1 MSDTYIRGH
10 YKKSIYQN
18 ESGYTIGLFKVQ
30 DASGDDDLDIY
41 VGRTMTFTGYFHE
54 LNELDTYLFYGKLVN
69 HERYGE
75 QFQVTAYERVM
86 PDEKN
91 SILEFLTSGLF
102 KGIGEKKAER
112 IVDALGK
119 DTLTIILEHPDNLL
133 LIPTVTQKNV
143 QILHDKLVEYQ
154 ASYQIILDL
163 SDIGFST
170 KDSMMI
176 YKKYGS
182 KTMDVIKQNIYQ
194 LMEDFGEITFK
205 KIDAIA
211 LRQGMMQNDTRR
223 IQAGI
228 LYVIEEVSN
237 TTGHCY
243 FYSEEIFH
251 YLGKV
256 LATSITEDEFEEAL
270 DLLLRYLKIF
280 KLDSKYYLRNMY
292 DAEMNIAS
300 RFQLLAKGKIQEEA
314 SLDDDLKELEEY
326 FDITYNADQKMAIKR
341 AYLHD
346 FLIITGGPG
355 TGKTTIIKAI
365 CEFYRL
371 KNHLSYES
379 LKEKLVLLA
388 PTGRASKRMSE
399 ATLLPA
405 QTIHRFLKWNK
416 DTNTFAINEYHK
428 SDAEFV
434 IIDEASMVD
443 TILLDHLLKGLS
455 YKTKIILVG
464 DYHQLPSVS
473 PGQVLRDLIESD
485 VLPVVFLNQLYRQGE
500 DSHILSLA
508 YDLKDGSVH
517 QDVFLEGSDLEFV
530 PVSSTS
536 LSCKLEEISKQFL
549 DLDYRKFQVLAPMYK
564 TINGIDLLNQHLQEV
579 FNPKSSHKKELVLT
593 DVTYREQDK
602 VIQLS
607 NMPDENV
614 YNGDIGIIEK
624 IENGNKRAIYINFD
638 GNVVKYTA
646 SNFSKFKHGFAIS
659 IHKSQ
664 GSEFDVVVMPM
675 VKDYGKMLYRKLVY
689 TGVTRSKKKLIILGD
704 MDALVMASL
713 NNESDI
719 RRTSIK
725 EMLNS
730 SIK

>member
-1 MSDTYIRGH
+1 MSDSYIKGH

-30 DASGDDDLDIY
+30 EASGDDDLDIY

-54 LNELDTYLFYGKLVN
+54 LNELDTYLFYGKLVS

-86 PDEKN
+86 PEEKN
-91 SILEFLTSGLF
+91 SILDFLTSGLF
-102 KGIGEKKAER
+102 KGIGKKKAEK
-112 IVDALGK
+112 IVDTLGK

-133 LIPTVTQKNV
+133 LIPTVTEKNV

-154 ASYQIILDL
+154 ASYQVILDL
-163 SDIGFST
+163 TDIGFST

-182 KTMDVIKQNIYQ
+182 KTMEVVERNIYQ
-194 LMEDFGEITFK
+194 LMEDFIEITFK

-211 LRQGMMQNDTRR
+211 LRQEIPKNDTRR
-223 IQAGI
+223 LQAGI

-237 TTGHCY
+237 ATGHCY
-243 FYSEEIFH
+243 LYGPEIFH
-251 YLGKV
+251 YLVKV
-256 LATSITEDEFEEAL
+256 LACPITEEEFEMAF
-270 DLLLRYLKIF
+270 DLLLRDLKLV
-280 KLDSKYYLRNMY
+280 KLEDKYYLRAMY
-292 DAEMNIAS
+292 DAERNIAN
-300 RFQLLAKGKIQEEA
+300 RFNMLAKGKIHEED
-314 SLDDDLKELEEY
+314 SLDHDLKELEEY
-326 FDITYNADQKMAIKR
+326 FDITYNKDQKQAIKE

-365 CEFYRL
+365 VEFYRL
-371 KNHLSYES
+371 KHNLSYES
-379 LKEKLVLLA
+379 LQDKLVLLA

-399 ATLLPA
+399 ATLLSA

-455 YKTKIILVG
+455 SKTKIILVG

-473 PGQVLRDLIESD
+473 PGQVLRDLIESN

-508 YDLKDGSVH
+508 YDLKDGIVREE
-517 QDVFLEGSDLEFV
+517 VFQEGSDLEFI
-530 PVSSTS
+530 PVSSKD
-536 LSCKLEEISKQFL
+536 LSHKLEEISQQFF
-549 DLDYRKFQVLAPMYK
+549 DFDYRNFQVLAPMYK
-564 TINGIDLLNQHLQEV
+564 TINGIDLLNKHLQEV
-579 FNPKSSHKKELVLT
+579 FNPKSSSKKEIVLT
-593 DVTYREQDK
+593 DVIYREQDK
-602 VIQLS
+602 VIQLT

-624 IENGNKRAIYINFD
+624 IENGNKKIIYINFD

-664 GSEFDVVVMPM
+664 GSEFDVILMPM

-689 TGVTRSKKKLIILGD
+689 TGVTRSKKKLILLGD
-704 MDALVMASL
+704 MEALVMASK